1 MVVEEMRYQLV
12 DLLAYFFVLAQ
23 LVNIERT
30 ERIEHAHRQLC
41 EDFIVVILAYRE
53 VDVVTRNHI

>member
-1 MVVEEMRYQLV
+1 MRYQLV